1 MGADTPVARPRK
13 RMAKKKR
20 ARSLEPAANSES
32 AADQTIRDILT
43 IATEEFAQKG
53 LAGARVDE
61 IAERTQTS
69 KRMIYYYFGGKDA
82 LYRAVLA
89 KAYSDIRTRE
99 AELKIDELTP
109 VEAIRRLVE
118 LTFDYDESHVPF
130 IRLVAIE
137 NIHRAKHL
145 AKLPEVRD
153 MNASVTRSLG
163 EILRRGLREGVF
175 HTEIDPIDLH
185 LFISAFCFFRVSN
198 QHTLGVL
205 FNRDLFEAKTRK
217 KHREMIVDAVLN
229 LLGVRPQDRN

>member
-1 MGADTPVARPRK
+1 MAAAQTRK
-13 RMAKKKR
+13 RATRRKA
-20 ARSLEPAANSES
+20 AREAES
-32 AADQTIRDILT
+32 VTNAESPADQTIRDILT

-69 KRMIYYYFGGKDA
+69 KRMIYYYFGGKDS

-89 KAYSDIRTRE
+89 KAYGDIRTRE
-99 AELKIDELTP
+99 SELNLDELTP
-109 VEAIRRLVE
+109 VEAIRKLVE
-118 LTFDYDESHVPF
+118 LTFEYDETHVPF

-145 AKLPEVRD
+145 AKLPGLRD
-153 MNASVTRSLG
+153 INASVIRSLD
-163 EILRRGLREGVF
+163 EILKRGLKEGVF
-175 HTEIDPIDLH
+175 HTEVDPTDLH

-205 FNRDLFEAKTRK
+205 FNRDLFEPRTRK
-217 KHREMIVDAVLN
+217 KHMAMIVDAVLH
-229 LLGVRPQDRN
+229 LLGVRPEDRG